1 MTTIQKYLTTIDPGA
16 GALAFA
22 MTFVGEEMTLAH
34 VEPLV
39 KSLVAGEAHIPTNK
53 KIKRC
58 AYCNYYFLD
67 PTRNNIAVVCSAE
80 CRKLRKALNERNK
93 YVPAPPK
100 PRPMGLDLEYP
111 FYKDPSTMHRYSRK
125 EVLKSP
131 HSIANIQA
139 ARIRYEK
146 MGGRKRK
153 QEIIQ
158 YNGDELERRGFN
170 VKITPHRR
178 EKGKVETLK
187 MTREEYY
194 GDKYSPERLA
204 QERWRAADHEHKKFQ
219 YEF

>member
-1 MTTIQKYLTTIDPGA
+1 MTTNQNYLTTIDPGP

-34 VEPLV
+34 VEPLL
-39 KSLVAGEAHIPTNK
+39 SRLVAGESHDPTDK
-53 KIKRC
+53 KVKRC
-58 AYCNYYFLD
+58 AYCNFYFRD
-67 PTRNNIAVVCSAE
+67 STRPNNAVVCSKE
-80 CRKLRKALNERNK
+80 CRKLRNAFKERQN
-93 YVPAPPK
+93 YVPEPPK

-111 FYKDPSTMHRYSRK
+111 FYKNPSTMHKYSRR

-139 ARIRYEK
+139 ARIRYEQ

-158 YNGDELERRGFN
+158 YNGDELERRRFN
-170 VKITPHRR
+170 VKITPHRQ
-178 EKGKVETLK
+178 ENGKVKVYK
-187 MTREEYY
+187 MSREECYA
-194 GDKYSPERLA
+194 GKYSAEKLA
-204 QERWRAADHEHKKFQ
+204 QERWRAIDFERQNFQ